1 MIHPDVARG
10 AATIRMAA
18 STADQYG
25 QLPAALPD
33 AVVLLSLGLLLA
45 LRDMQMRLAIRE
57 LS

>member
-10 AATIRMAA
+10 AAAIQMAA

-33 AVVLLSLGLLLA
+33 AVVLLSLGLMLA
-45 LRDMQMRLAIRE
+45 LRDMQMRLAIQE